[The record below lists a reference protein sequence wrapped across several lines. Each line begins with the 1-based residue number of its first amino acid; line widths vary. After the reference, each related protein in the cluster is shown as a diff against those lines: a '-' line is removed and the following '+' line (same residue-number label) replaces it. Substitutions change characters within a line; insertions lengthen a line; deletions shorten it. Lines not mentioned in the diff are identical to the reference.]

1 VKDYASWKV
10 AIDGH
15 AGARAAAGMT
25 VTGLWRNN
33 ADPDEVVF
41 VARLADLA
49 KAQEFLASD
58 NLKQTMAAA
67 GVMGR
72 PDVTILNEA

>member
-1 VKDYASWKV
+1 
-10 AIDGH
+10 
-15 AGARAAAGMT
+15 MT